1 MNCSQGRTRRHF
13 AVSYSVLGS
22 SDSLSAASQQERAMD
37 KVIAE
42 AVKQAL
48 KFFQTLGTPRDL
60 ARGAEE
66 VLKAAGKVVKG

>member
-1 MNCSQGRTRRHF
+1 
-13 AVSYSVLGS
+13 
-22 SDSLSAASQQERAMD
+22 MD